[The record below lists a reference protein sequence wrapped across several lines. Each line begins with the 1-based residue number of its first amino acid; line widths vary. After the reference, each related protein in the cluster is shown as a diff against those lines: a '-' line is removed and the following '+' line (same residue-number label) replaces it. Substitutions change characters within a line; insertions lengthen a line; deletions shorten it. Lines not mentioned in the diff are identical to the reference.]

1 MDGLFSESKLLDSIG
16 SAEMEQGIIKK
27 VDTMAKKQSDIM
39 KQQTGIV
46 PSMNEND
53 VKDYL
58 EQVINEIKKTKEK
71 WLSKLST

>member
-39 KQQTGIV
+39 KQQ
-46 PSMNEND
+46 NF
-53 VKDYL
+53 
-58 EQVINEIKKTKEK
+58 
-71 WLSKLST
+71 